1 MSYCYNPTCQKPQN
15 PDKNKFCQSC
25 GTKLILR
32 EHYRLLKP
40 IGIGTFSRTFLAVDE
55 DIPSKPISV
64 IKQFLPIATSGK
76 NSAQNLNEI
85 EKASTSFHRE
95 ALQLDKLGKHPQ
107 IPSLLAYFVV
117 SSYQYLV
124 QEYIE
129 GKNLAQELKEQGTFD
144 EQKIRK
150 FLIEILLVLQFIHKN
165 QVIHRDIK
173 PENIIRR
180 GTDESGYDWG
190 ENLCLVGFGAAKAI
204 STNANVK
211 TATVI
216 GSPEYTAP
224 EQLMGKP
231 VFASDIYSLGV
242 VCIQLMTQLDPFD
255 LRHGEEWLWQQHLP
269 RPVSTSL
276 SNIINKMLQVSLS
289 QRYPSVEEVL
299 QDLMETVGS
308 SWEALESL
316 ESHGDK
322 VRTVAFGIDGQ
333 TVVSG
338 GEDNSIKVWTL
349 GTGSAPQTLGG
360 WMFSHSGWV
369 QAIAFSPDGQTLVSG
384 SNDSTVKVWNLGTGK
399 LVRTLGN
406 WFGQD
411 WGAVQ
416 AIAISQDGQILAS
429 SHGDKTV
436 KVWYL
441 GSGKM
446 RGFLKGHTAWV
457 ESVAISPDGKV
468 LASGSGDKTIK
479 LWNVETGKLLLT
491 LTGHSDVV
499 RSVAIAPDG
508 QILASGSSD
517 NTVKL
522 WQLAT
527 GDLLGVLQHP
537 DGVNS
542 VAISPDGLMLA
553 SGCRNGNLYLW
564 NPYTMEEVGV
574 LSQQAVVN
582 AVTFSVDGQMLA
594 AGCGDGSVGVWRR
607 VS

>member
-25 GTKLILR
+25 GAKLILR
-32 EHYRLLKP
+32 EHYRLVKP

-55 DIPSKPISV
+55 DIPSKKVCV
-64 IKQFLPIATSGK
+64 IKQFLPVGIPGK
-76 NSAQNLNEI
+76 TASQNLSEI
-85 EKASTSFHRE
+85 EKASASFSRE

-129 GKNLAQELKEQGTFD
+129 GKNLAQELKEQGTLD

-150 FLIEILLVLQFIHKN
+150 FLGEILPVLQFIHKN

-180 GTDESGYDWG
+180 GSNNREYNWDR
-190 ENLCLVGFGAAKAI
+190 NLCLVGFGAAKAI
-204 STNANVK
+204 STNPTVK
-211 TATVI
+211 SGTVI

-224 EQLMGKP
+224 EQLMGQA

-242 VCIQLMTQLDPFD
+242 VCIQLMTQLHPFD

-269 RPVSTSL
+269 RPVSASL
-276 SNIINKMLQVSLS
+276 SNIINNMLQVSLQ
-289 QRYPSVEEVL
+289 QRYSSPEEVL
-299 QDLMETVGS
+299 KDLTQTVGS

-316 ESHGDK
+316 ESHGGK

-333 TVVSG
+333 TLVSG
-338 GEDNSIKVWTL
+338 GDDNSIKVWTL
-349 GTGSAPQTLGG
+349 GTGNEGRTLGG
-360 WMFSHSGWV
+360 WMFGHSGWV
-369 QAIAFSPDGQTLVSG
+369 QAIAFSTDGQTLVSG
-384 SNDSTVKVWNLGTGK
+384 SNDGTIKIWNLGTGK
-399 LVRTLGN
+399 LVRTLGG

-416 AIAISQDGQILAS
+416 AIAISRDGQILAS
-429 SHGDKTV
+429 GHGDKTV

-441 GSGKM
+441 DSGKM

-479 LWNVETGKLLLT
+479 LWDVATGKLLFT
-491 LTGHSDVV
+491 LTGHNDVV
-499 RSVAIAPDG
+499 WSVAIAPDG

-517 NTVKL
+517 NTIRL
-522 WQLAT
+522 WQLET
-527 GDLLGVLQHP
+527 GDLLGILQHP
-537 DGVNS
+537 DGVNT
-542 VAISPDGLMLA
+542 VAISPDGLILA
-553 SGCRNGNLYLW
+553 SGCRDGNLYLW
-564 NPYTMEEVGV
+564 NPYTMEELGV
-574 LSQQAVVN
+574 LTQEVVVN
-582 AVTFSVDGQMLA
+582 AVTFSLDGQMLA
-594 AGCGDGSVGVWRR
+594 AGCGDGSVGVWQRL
-607 VS
+607 S

>member
-15 PDKNKFCQSC
+15 PDKNRFCQSC
-25 GTKLILR
+25 GAKLILR

-40 IGIGTFSRTFLAVDE
+40 IGIGTFSRTFLAVDQ
-55 DIPSKPISV
+55 DIPSKPICV
-64 IKQFLPIATSGK
+64 IKQFLPVGIPGK
-76 NSAQNLNEI
+76 NAAQNISEI
-85 EKASTSFHRE
+85 EKASASFSRE

-117 SSYQYLV
+117 SSYRYLV

-129 GKNLAQELKEQGTFD
+129 GKNLAQELKEQGTFN

-150 FLIEILLVLQFIHKN
+150 FLREILPVLQFIHKN

-180 GTDESGYDWG
+180 GANESEYDWG
-190 ENLCLVGFGAAKAI
+190 RNLYLVGFGAAKAI
-204 STNANVK
+204 STNPAVK
-211 TATVI
+211 SGTII

-224 EQLMGKP
+224 EQLIGQA

-242 VCIQLMTQLDPFD
+242 VCIQLMTLLNPFD

-276 SNIINKMLQVSLS
+276 NNIIDRMLQPSLQ
-289 QRYPSVEEVL
+289 QRYHSVEEVL
-299 QDLMETVGS
+299 NDLMQTTKS
-308 SWEALESL
+308 SWEGSESL

-322 VRTVAFGIDGQ
+322 VRTVAFSIDGQ
-333 TVVSG
+333 TLVSG

-349 GTGSAPQTLGG
+349 KTGGEPRNLGG

-369 QAIAFSPDGQTLVSG
+369 QEIAFSSDGQTLVSG
-384 SNDSTVKVWNLGTGK
+384 SNDGTVKVWNLGTGK
-399 LVRTLGN
+399 LVRTLGG
-406 WFGQD
+406 WLGQD
-411 WGAVQ
+411 WGPVQ

-429 SHGDKTV
+429 GHGDKTV

-441 GSGKM
+441 NSGKM
-446 RGFLKGHTAWV
+446 RGYLKGHTAWV
-457 ESVAISPDGKV
+457 ESVAISPDGQI

-479 LWNVETGKLLLT
+479 LWDVGTGRLLLT

-517 NTVKL
+517 NTIKL

-527 GDLLGVLQHP
+527 GELLGTLQHP
-537 DGVNS
+537 DGVNA
-542 VAISPDGLMLA
+542 VAISPDGLILA
-553 SGCRNGNLYLW
+553 SGCRDGNMYLW
-564 NPYTMEEVGV
+564 NPYTMEELGV
-574 LSQQAVVN
+574 LSQEAVVN

-594 AGCGDGSVGVWRR
+594 AGCGDGSVGIWRR
-607 VS
+607 LN

>member
-15 PDKNKFCQSC
+15 PDKNRFCQSC
-25 GTKLILR
+25 GAKLILR

-40 IGIGTFSRTFLAVDE
+40 IGIGTFSRTFLAIDE
-55 DIPSKPISV
+55 DIPSKPICV
-64 IKQFLPIATSGK
+64 IKQFLPVGIPGK
-76 NSAQNLNEI
+76 NAAQNISEI
-85 EKASTSFHRE
+85 EKASAYFNRE

-117 SSYQYLV
+117 SSYRYLV

-129 GKNLAQELKEQGTFD
+129 GKNLAQELKEQGTFN

-150 FLIEILLVLQFIHKN
+150 FLREILPVLQFIHKN

-180 GTDESGYDWG
+180 GTNESEYDWG
-190 ENLCLVGFGAAKAI
+190 INLYLVGFGAAKAI
-204 STNANVK
+204 STNPAVK
-211 TATVI
+211 SGTVI

-224 EQLMGKP
+224 EQLIGQA
-231 VFASDIYSLGV
+231 VFASDIYSLGI
-242 VCIQLMTQLDPFD
+242 VCIQLMTLLDPFD

-276 SNIINKMLQVSLS
+276 NNIIERMLQPSLQ
-289 QRYPSVEEVL
+289 QRYSSAEEVL
-299 QDLMETVGS
+299 KDLMQTTKS
-308 SWEALESL
+308 SWEGSESI

-322 VRTVAFGIDGQ
+322 VRTVAFSIDGQ

-349 GTGSAPQTLGG
+349 KTGSEPRTLGG

-369 QAIAFSPDGQTLVSG
+369 QEIAFSSDGQTLVSG
-384 SNDSTVKVWNLGTGK
+384 SNDGTVKVWNLGTGK
-399 LVRTLGN
+399 LVRTLGG
-406 WFGQD
+406 WLGQD
-411 WGAVQ
+411 WGPVQ

-429 SHGDKTV
+429 GHGDKTV

-441 GSGKM
+441 NSGKM
-446 RGFLKGHTAWV
+446 RGYLKGHTAWV

-479 LWNVETGKLLLT
+479 LWDVGTGRLLLT

-499 RSVAIAPDG
+499 RGVAIAPDG

-517 NTVKL
+517 NTIRL

-527 GDLLGVLQHP
+527 GDLLGTLQHP
-537 DGVNS
+537 DGVNA
-542 VAISPDGLMLA
+542 VAISPDGLILA
-553 SGCRNGNLYLW
+553 SGCRDGNMYLW
-564 NPYTMEEVGV
+564 NPYTMEELGV
-574 LSQQAVVN
+574 LSQEAAVN

-594 AGCGDGSVGVWRR
+594 AGCGDGSVGIWRR
-607 VS
+607 LS

>member
-15 PDKNKFCQSC
+15 PDKNIFCQSC
-25 GTKLILR
+25 GAKLILR

-40 IGIGTFSRTFLAVDE
+40 IGIGTFSRTFLAVDQ
-55 DIPSKPISV
+55 DIPSKPICV
-64 IKQFLPIATSGK
+64 IKQFLPVGIPGK
-76 NSAQNLNEI
+76 NAAQNISEI
-85 EKASTSFHRE
+85 EKASASFSRE

-117 SSYQYLV
+117 SSYRYLV

-129 GKNLAQELKEQGTFD
+129 GKNLAQELKEQGTFN

-150 FLIEILLVLQFIHKN
+150 FLREILPVLQFIHKN

-180 GTDESGYDWG
+180 GTNENEYDWG
-190 ENLCLVGFGAAKAI
+190 RNLYLVGFGAAKAI
-204 STNANVK
+204 STNPAVK
-211 TATVI
+211 SGTVI

-224 EQLMGKP
+224 EQLIGQA

-242 VCIQLMTQLDPFD
+242 VCIQLMTLLDPFD
-255 LRHGEEWLWQQHLP
+255 LRHGEEWLWQEHLP

-276 SNIINKMLQVSLS
+276 NNIIDRMLEPALQ
-289 QRYPSVEEVL
+289 QRYHSVEEVL
-299 QDLMETVGS
+299 NDLMQTTKS
-308 SWEALESL
+308 SWEGYESL
-316 ESHGDK
+316 ESYGDQ
-322 VRTVAFGIDGQ
+322 VRTVAFSIDGQ

-349 GTGSAPQTLGG
+349 KTGSEPRTLGG

-369 QAIAFSPDGQTLVSG
+369 QEVAFSSDGQTLVSG
-384 SNDSTVKVWNLGTGK
+384 SNDGTVKVWNLGTGK
-399 LVRTLGN
+399 LVRTLGG
-406 WFGQD
+406 WLGQD

-429 SHGDKTV
+429 GHGDKTV

-441 GSGKM
+441 NSGKM
-446 RGFLKGHTAWV
+446 RGYLKGHTAWV

-479 LWNVETGKLLLT
+479 LWDVGTGRLLLT

-517 NTVKL
+517 NTIRL

-527 GDLLGVLQHP
+527 GDLLGILQHP
-537 DGVNS
+537 DGVNA
-542 VAISPDGLMLA
+542 VAISPDGLILA
-553 SGCRNGNLYLW
+553 SGCRDGNMYLW
-564 NPYTMEEVGV
+564 NPYTMEELGV
-574 LSQQAVVN
+574 LSQEAVVN

-594 AGCGDGSVGVWRR
+594 AGCGDGSVGIWRR
-607 VS
+607 LS

>member
-15 PDKNKFCQSC
+15 PDKNIFCQSC
-25 GTKLILR
+25 GAKLILR
-32 EHYRLLKP
+32 EHYRLLKQ

-55 DIPSKPISV
+55 DIPSKPICV
-64 IKQFLPIATSGK
+64 IKQFLPVGIPGK
-76 NSAQNLNEI
+76 NAAQNISEI
-85 EKASTSFHRE
+85 EKASALFNRE

-117 SSYQYLV
+117 SSYRYLV

-129 GKNLAQELKEQGTFD
+129 GKNLAQELKEQGTFN

-150 FLIEILLVLQFIHKN
+150 FLREILPVLQFIRKS

-180 GTDESGYDWG
+180 GANEGEYDWG
-190 ENLCLVGFGAAKAI
+190 INLYLVGFGAAKAI
-204 STNANVK
+204 STNPAVK
-211 TATVI
+211 SGTVI

-224 EQLMGKP
+224 EQLIGQA

-242 VCIQLMTQLDPFD
+242 VCIQLMTLLDPFD

-276 SNIINKMLQVSLS
+276 NNIIDRMLQPSLQ
-289 QRYPSVEEVL
+289 QRYHSVEEVL
-299 QDLMETVGS
+299 NDLMQTTKS
-308 SWEALESL
+308 SWEGYESL
-316 ESHGDK
+316 ESHGDQ
-322 VRTVAFGIDGQ
+322 VRTVAFSIDGQ

-349 GTGSAPQTLGG
+349 KTGGEPRTLGG

-369 QAIAFSPDGQTLVSG
+369 QEIAFSSDGQTLVSG
-384 SNDSTVKVWNLGTGK
+384 SNDGTVKVWNLGTGK
-399 LVRTLGN
+399 LVRTLGG
-406 WFGQD
+406 WLGQD

-429 SHGDKTV
+429 GHGDKTV

-441 GSGKM
+441 NSGKM
-446 RGFLKGHTAWV
+446 RGYLKGHTAWV
-457 ESVAISPDGKV
+457 ESVAINPDGKV

-479 LWNVETGKLLLT
+479 LWDVGTGRLLLT

-517 NTVKL
+517 NTIRL

-527 GDLLGVLQHP
+527 GDLLGILQHP
-537 DGVNS
+537 DGVNA
-542 VAISPDGLMLA
+542 VAISPDGLILA
-553 SGCRNGNLYLW
+553 SGCRDGNMYLW
-564 NPYTMEEVGV
+564 NPYTMEELGV
-574 LSQQAVVN
+574 LSQEAVVN

-594 AGCGDGSVGVWRR
+594 AGCGDGSVGIWRR
-607 VS
+607 LS